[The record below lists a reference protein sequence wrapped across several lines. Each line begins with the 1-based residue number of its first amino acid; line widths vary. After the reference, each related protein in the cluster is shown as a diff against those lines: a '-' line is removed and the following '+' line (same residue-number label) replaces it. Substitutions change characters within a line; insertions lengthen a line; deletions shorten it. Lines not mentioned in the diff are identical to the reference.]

1 MISPPYLVP
10 GDSIA
15 IIATARK
22 VSEEE
27 MKPAIEILEKAGL
40 TVELGGNIFNKENQ
54 YSGSDEERLNDLQWA
69 LDDETIKAVIIA
81 RGGYGTVRLIDKVDF
96 SLFQKNPKWI
106 IGYSDVTVLH
116 SHINA
121 HFQTATL
128 HATMPINFLK
138 NEEATQSLLN
148 ALQGKLNSYSFE
160 PHSLNRNGKAEGVL
174 VGGNLSL
181 LYALAASPSDI
192 NTNGKIL
199 FIEDLDEYYYHIDR
213 MMINLKRSGKLKD
226 LKGLIVGGM
235 TEMKDNAIP
244 FGKNSEEIILDSV
257 KEYDYPV
264 CFNFPAGHVDRN
276 LAFYLGKKCELNV
289 TNSDSSIV
297 FFEK

>member
-27 MKPAIEILEKAGL
+27 LRPAIEIFEKAGL
-40 TVELGGNIFNKENQ
+40 TVELGNNIFSSQ
-54 YSGSDEERLNDLQWA
+54 HQFSGSDEERLEDLQWA
-69 LDDETIKAVIIA
+69 LDDESIKAVIIA
-81 RGGYGTVRLIDKVDF
+81 RGGYGTIRLIDNVDF
-96 SLFQKNPKWI
+96 TVFQKTPKWI

-121 HFQTATL
+121 HFHTATL

-138 NEEATQSLLN
+138 SQEATQSLLN
-148 ALQGKLNSYSFE
+148 ALCGKSDPFAFNA
-160 PHSLNRNGKAEGVL
+160 HVLNRQGKAEGVL

-192 NTNGKIL
+192 NTSGKIL
-199 FIEDLDEYYYHIDR
+199 FIEDLDEYFYHIDR
-213 MMINLKRSGKLKD
+213 MVMNLKRSGKLKD
-226 LKGLIVGGM
+226 LKALVVGGM

-244 FGKNSEEIILDSV
+244 FGKNAEEIIVDAV
-257 KEYDYPV
+257 KEYNYPV

-289 TNSDSSIV
+289 GSENSTLV
-297 FFEK
+297 FTDI